1 MATLVSTQ
9 LELKQNYGTLCTCG
23 KGPSVWVNH
32 IFAIAIAIANAI
44 ANFFIYSLY
53 IFFKLLFVWQLLV
66 VQLVSD

>member
-1 MATLVSTQ
+1 MMATLVSTQ
-9 LELKQNYGTLCTCG
+9 LELKQNYGILCTCG

-32 IFAIAIAIANAI
+32 FFAIAIAI

-53 IFFKLLFVWQLLV
+53 IFFNLLFVWQLLV